1 MSRLRTAALALCAV
15 CVAGCGAAVS
25 AGTAS
30 PSAAPATVRVG
41 YLTNL
46 THAPALIGISKGFF
60 QQHLPAGTTLQT
72 TSFSAGPAENEALVG
87 GSLDAAFVGPN
98 PAINA
103 FQKTS
108 GGIRVVAGVASGGA
122 GLVVNAALA
131 GGNFPADLRG
141 QTLASPQLGNTQDV
155 ALRSWLSQHGLTTTV
170 NGGGDVS
177 IDVTSGN
184 AIDLQR
190 FEAGQI
196 AGGWEPEPYES
207 SYVVAGHGTLVV
219 DEASLWP
226 GGRFPTTELVVT
238 TTFLTQHPDIVKD
251 LIRGLLQSLTWIQQ
265 NSATAADAASV
276 ALAAVTGSKPLAPAV
291 QQLAWSHLSFTFDPL
306 ASALQTDANHA
317 LHDGLITSGSIKHI
331 VDVSELNSVLAS
343 QGTAPVGAGG
353 LGS

>member
-1 MSRLRTAALALCAV
+1 MSRLPAAALALCTL
-15 CVAGCGAAVS
+15 CVAGCGGAVS

-30 PSAAPATVRVG
+30 PLPAPSTVRVG

-60 QQHLPAGTTLQT
+60 QEHLPAGTTLQT

-108 GGIRVVAGVASGGA
+108 GGIRVVAGAASGGA
-122 GLVVNAALA
+122 GLVVSPAIAN
-131 GGNFPADLRG
+131 GNFPADLKG

-155 ALRSWLSQHGLTTTV
+155 ALRAWLSQHGFRTDV

-177 IDVTSGN
+177 IDATSGN
-184 AIDLQR
+184 SIDLQR
-190 FEAGQI
+190 FQAGQI

-207 SYVVAGHGTLVV
+207 SYVISGHGTLVV
-219 DEASLWP
+219 DESSLWP
-226 GGRFPTTELVVT
+226 GGKFPTTELVVT
-238 TTFLTQHPDIVKD
+238 KTFLTQHPDIVKD
-251 LIRGLLQSLTWIQQ
+251 LVRGLLQSLTWIQQ
-265 NSATAADAASV
+265 NPSTAADAAST
-276 ALAAVTGSKPLAPAV
+276 ALAAVTGAKPLAPAV
-291 QQLAWSHLSFTFDPL
+291 QQLAWSHLTFTFDPL
-306 ASALQTDANHA
+306 ATALQTDANHA
-317 LHDGLITSGSIKHI
+317 SHDGLITSGNIKGI
-331 VDVSELNSVLAS
+331 VDVTELNSILAT
-343 QGTAPVGAGG
+343 QGASPVSAGG